1 MGLDQHACTIDEEG
15 NELIL
20 AEWRKHNRLQGW
32 MEKLF
37 ENKTGKPKN
46 ELNCQKLY
54 LTKEDV
60 EALASDINS
69 QKLPKTNGFFY
80 GNDSYERYEIL
91 QTNDE
96 IFIER
101 AKEALS
107 EGLKVYYTCWW

>member
-1 MGLDQHACTIDEEG
+1 MGLDQYAGTVDEKG
-15 NELIL
+15 NEMVL

-32 MEKLF
+32 MEDLF
-37 ENKTGKPKN
+37 ISKTKKPKD
-46 ELNCQKLY
+46 ELNCQKIY

-60 EALASDINS
+60 DKLASDIQN
-69 QKLPKTNGFFY
+69 KNLPQTSGFFY
-80 GNDSYERYEIL
+80 GNDSYERYETL